1 MQPTLRNRTFCSAT
15 RREPAVSTSPIPTRR
30 RWLAFAAILA
40 AGVMDLLDAS
50 VANIAAPSIRT
61 DLGGTFADLEWIT
74 VGYTLAMA
82 VTLLVGARLGDMLG
96 RRRLLLGGMAG
107 FAVASIG
114 CAAAASPEVLVAARV
129 IQGAFGALMLPQVF
143 GLIREIF
150 GPAEMGKAL
159 GVLGPVMGLAAI
171 LGPIVAGALIG
182 ADVLGT
188 GWRMIFLVNVPVAI
202 AAL

>member
-1 MQPTLRNRTFCSAT
+1 
-15 RREPAVSTSPIPTRR
+15 VSSSPIPTRR

-107 FAVASIG
+107 FAVRSGAPPPRHPRSSWPRASCRG
-114 CAAAASPEVLVAARV
+114 RSARSCSRRSS
-129 IQGAFGALMLPQVF
+129 A
-143 GLIREIF
+143 
-150 GPAEMGKAL
+150 
-159 GVLGPVMGLAAI
+159 
-171 LGPIVAGALIG
+171 
-182 ADVLGT
+182 
-188 GWRMIFLVNVPVAI
+188 
-202 AAL
+202 